1 MLEGWKQAKASDK
14 NGLYKT
20 NITLE
25 INKSKKENI
34 SLTENTARIKVLSM
48 SITNYNSQEE
58 NVSIIAVH
66 EVEA

>member
-14 NGLYKT
+14 KGLYKT

-48 SITNYNSQEE
+48 SLTNYNSQEE
-58 NVSIIAVH
+58 NVSIIAVL

>member
-58 NVSIIAVH
+58 NVSIFAVL